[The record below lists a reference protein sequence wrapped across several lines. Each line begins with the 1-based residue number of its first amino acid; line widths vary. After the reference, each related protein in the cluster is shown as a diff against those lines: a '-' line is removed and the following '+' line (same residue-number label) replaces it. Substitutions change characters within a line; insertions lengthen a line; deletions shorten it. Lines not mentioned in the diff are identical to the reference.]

1 MGASHYKGRLFV
13 TVPRRRPGIPSTL
26 NYIDIKAEG
35 STASPMLRAYPSL
48 EQNMISSSSAEN
60 IVSVYRTTVDVAC
73 ERLWF
78 IDTGMLE
85 YPSKYWLKTA
95 VQIYAE

>member
-1 MGASHYKGRLFV
+1 MGASHYSGRLFV

-26 NYIDIKAEG
+26 NYIDIEAEG
-35 STASPMLRAYPSL
+35 STISPMLRAYPSL
-48 EQNMISSSSAEN
+48 EQNMISSSAEN

-73 ERLWF
+73 QRLWF

-85 YPSKYWLKTA
+85 YPSKY
-95 VQIYAE
+95 